1 MFLII
6 EDFNIAS
13 YADENTPYVSAN
25 NMYGV
30 VKCLDEAST
39 KLFKWFSD
47 NLRKSNANMSKFHFL
62 VSTNNTV
69 NIRVEKFDI
78 KNSDCEKLL
87 GVQIDHELTFC
98 SHISESY
105 L

>member
-1 MFLII
+1 
-6 EDFNIAS
+6 
-13 YADENTPYVSAN
+13 
-25 NMYGV
+25 
-30 VKCLDEAST
+30 
-39 KLFKWFSD
+39 
-47 NLRKSNANMSKFHFL
+47 MSKFHFL

-87 GVQIDHELTFC
+87 RVQIDHELTFC